1 MKKSSDAPATVKRLG
16 GRQPQY
22 GSVLNRI
29 PSNDYLRWPDGTKLE
44 LVPVRHRRTLKTGL
58 RLRIYSKDENF
69 FLSLDLPT
77 GKEVER
83 FRVYVNAR
91 AALVREENT
100 PKGIMAKR
108 EELKWLDAAKNR
120 LP

>member
-1 MKKSSDAPATVKRLG
+1 MKKNNNAPATVRRLG
-16 GRQPQY
+16 GRQPNCD
-22 GSVLNRI
+22 SDLHRI
-29 PSNDYLRWPDGTKLE
+29 PSNDFLQWPDGTKLE

-58 RLRIYSKDENF
+58 RLLIYSKDENF
-69 FLSLDLPT
+69 FLRLDLPT

-108 EELKWLDAAKNR
+108 EELKWLENAKNQ